1 MEWISQ
7 NIQTVGTAFTW
18 AGISLSPLLLLP
30 FLTLLKINPFVG
42 AAQFV
47 SKLIDR
53 ISGGALA
60 AAITAAIIM
69 VVAQLAVV
77 IARYI
82 FGVAFTWLSELV
94 VYAFAAMFLLGAAAA
109 LREDEHVR
117 VDVLRPRF
125 GEKGRAAIEL
135 IGIYIFIIPLCLLI
149 LGSGAAWIALS
160 WRELEGSSESD
171 GLPIRYL
178 FKSMI
183 PLFAV
188 LLMAQSL
195 SEAIKSAMILAGL
208 MPGPS
213 EAEVA

>member
-1 MEWISQ
+1 MEWLSE
-7 NIQTVGTAFTW
+7 NIQSVGATFTW
-18 AGISLSPLLLLP
+18 AGILTSPLLVLP
-30 FLTLLKINPFVG
+30 FLSLLKIPPIIKLSE
-42 AAQFV
+42 AV
-47 SKLIDR
+47 SRLIDKV
-53 ISGGALA
+53 SGGALA

-82 FGVAFTWLSELV
+82 FGLAFTWLSELV

-109 LREDEHVR
+109 LCEDEHVR

-125 GEKGRAAIEL
+125 GERGRAMIEL
-135 IGIYIFIIPLCLLI
+135 AGIYVFIIPFCLLV

-171 GLPIRYL
+171 GLPFRYL

-195 SEAIKSAMILAGL
+195 SEAIKAALILAGVRS
-208 MPGPS
+208 PD
-213 EAEVA
+213 EEVG